1 MLKIKPIKTI
11 IFICLSLFVGNY
23 VSAQGFVDTDTTKKI
38 ITSSQMGEE
47 FETDTLAIEESSPL
61 DISNDRGLYLLAPDG
76 NMQLRILGS
85 IRFSALY
92 DMVEMP
98 VKKSFNTYYIPTGE
112 SSNRQP
118 NYYNTLNESRIGF
131 EVKRKVGKR
140 VVFGRLEMDF
150 NGNNGQFRIRH
161 AYGQIGNLLF
171 GQTWSLFSNVSSM
184 PATVDGNGPTG
195 SVILRN
201 PQIRYSNRIN
211 SKMEFASAIEYSI
224 PDLNNQGYDTLKLET
239 IQVVPDLTAR
249 IKRNGDFGD
258 IQLSVIV
265 TTISI
270 KDELH
275 SITNLLG
282 FGGSLSGVFKLPE
295 GQSITY
301 QATYGKSISHFIST
315 FSGTGMDAVFNPSIG
330 HYESLYSFG
339 GFVSYGFDYNE
350 NITSSISLGY
360 ADIFNKNYQADDS
373 YKNSLSL
380 SFDAF
385 WEIIR
390 GARVGFEYAYGRR
403 WNIDHESGR
412 ASRFW
417 MLFYY
422 DF

>member
-1 MLKIKPIKTI
+1 MLKIKQIKSLTAILLFLI
-11 IFICLSLFVGNY
+11 IGTFA
-23 VSAQGFVDTDTTKKI
+23 SAQEIVDSDTTKKI
-38 ITSSQMGEE
+38 ISSSQISED
-47 FETDTLAIEESSPL
+47 FEADTIAIEESSPL

-85 IRFSALY
+85 IRLSAFY

-98 VKKSFNTYYIPTGE
+98 VKKNFNTYYIPTGE
-112 SSNRQP
+112 TNIRQP

-161 AYGQIGNLLF
+161 AYGQIGSFLF

-201 PQIRYSNRIN
+201 PQIRYSTRIN
-211 SKMEFASAIEYSI
+211 SNLEFAAAIEYSI
-224 PDLNNQGYDTLKLET
+224 PDLSTQEYDTLDLET
-239 IQVVPDLTAR
+239 IQLVPDLTAR
-249 IKRNGDFGD
+249 IKQSGDFGD
-258 IQLSVIV
+258 IQLSVV
-265 TTISI
+265 VNTISI
-270 KDELH
+270 KDPFH
-275 SITNLLG
+275 NVTNLFG
-282 FGGSLSGVFKLPE
+282 FGGSLSGVIDLPE
-295 GQSITY
+295 GQNIKY
-301 QATYGKSISHFIST
+301 QATYGKSIAHFITT
-315 FSGTGMDAVFNPSIG
+315 FSGTGNDAVFSPSIG
-330 HYESLYSFG
+330 RYESLYSFG
-339 GFVSYGFDYNE
+339 GFLSYGFDYNDR
-350 NITSSISLGY
+350 ITSSVSLGY
-360 ADIFNKNYQADDS
+360 ANVFNKVYQADEA

-390 GARVGFEYAYGRR
+390 GARVGFEYAYGRK
-403 WNIDHESGR
+403 WNLDNSSGR

>member
-1 MLKIKPIKTI
+1 MLRIRFIKTLI
-11 IFICLSLFVGNY
+11 VICLSLFAGTY
-23 VSAQGFVDTDTTKKI
+23 VSAQTFVDTDTTKKI
-38 ITSSQMGEE
+38 ISSSQRSDE
-47 FETDTLAIEESSPL
+47 FETDTLTIEESSPL
-61 DISNDRGLYLLAPDG
+61 DISNDRGLYLVAPDG

-98 VKKSFNTYYIPTGE
+98 VKKNFNTYYIPTGE
-112 SSNRQP
+112 SNIRQP

-131 EVKRKVGKR
+131 EVKRNVGKR

-211 SKMEFASAIEYSI
+211 SHLDFAVAIEYSI
-224 PDLNNQGYDTLKLET
+224 PDLSTQEYDTLELET
-239 IQVVPDLTAR
+239 IQLVPDLTAR
-249 IKRNGDFGD
+249 IKRSGDFGD
-258 IQLSVIV
+258 VQLSVV
-265 TTISI
+265 VNTISI
-270 KDELH
+270 KDPAH
-275 SITNLLG
+275 HVTNLFG
-282 FGGSLSGVFKLPE
+282 YGGSLSGVFRLPE

-301 QATYGKSISHFIST
+301 QATYGKSISHFITT
-315 FSGTGMDAVFNPSIG
+315 FSGTGMDAVYNSSKG
-330 HYESLYSFG
+330 RYESLYSFG

-350 NITSSISLGY
+350 NITSSVSMGY

-390 GARVGFEYAYGRR
+390 GARVGFEYVYGRK
-403 WNIDHESGR
+403 WNVDNESGR